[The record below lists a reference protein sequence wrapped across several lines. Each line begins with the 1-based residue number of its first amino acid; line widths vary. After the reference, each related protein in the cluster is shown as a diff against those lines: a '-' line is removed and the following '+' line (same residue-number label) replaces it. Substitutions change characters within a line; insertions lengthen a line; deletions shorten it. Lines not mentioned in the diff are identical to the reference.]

1 MRFWQ
6 MPFRSGAAYVIAI
19 TIVLGTTINS
29 RADIEPK
36 RIMMLHSFGLRF
48 KPWTDYAETIRSDLS
63 RKSKWPLD
71 FHDHSLLNARL
82 RDDQSDGPF
91 VDYLLSTVKRLPTSS
106 LPSALLPRALS
117 SGIARAFFR
126 KPPWSLPL

>member
-48 KPWTDYAETIRSDLS
+48 KPWTDYAETIRSELS
-63 RKSKWPLD
+63 RKSKWPTQ
-71 FHDHSLLNARL
+71 HRHPAA
-82 RDDQSDGPF
+82 
-91 VDYLLSTVKRLPTSS
+91 T
-106 LPSALLPRALS
+106 
-117 SGIARAFFR
+117 
-126 KPPWSLPL
+126 